1 MSVRRLIAFHS
12 LVGQLRARMII
23 PRWRASMF
31 VSYHPQAVVLPADQP
46 LRRSSPRAPEDRQ
59 DGYDAA
65 FDDRTVAFDLAL
77 TSAGMWMVAPPLRN
91 LRSSLEVAVDG
102 VQVSLRFRELDRH
115 ERVEIPRRGDVRVT
129 LGGFEATLSE
139 PTDWSQIFAG
149 LRTLQTLSK
158 NNDLAWIHDWASFY
172 ARWHG
177 TEAVLLYDNGS
188 TSYSGEEVLETLRSV
203 SGIRAAVVVNWPFPY
218 GPGGGPSGSWD
229 SDFCQ
234 HGTLEHGR

>member
-102 VQVSLRFRELDRH
+102 VQVSLRFRELDLH
-115 ERVEIPRRGDVRVT
+115 E
-129 LGGFEATLSE
+129 
-139 PTDWSQIFAG
+139 
-149 LRTLQTLSK
+149 
-158 NNDLAWIHDWASFY
+158 
-172 ARWHG
+172 
-177 TEAVLLYDNGS
+177 
-188 TSYSGEEVLETLRSV
+188 
-203 SGIRAAVVVNWPFPY
+203 
-218 GPGGGPSGSWD
+218 
-229 SDFCQ
+229 
-234 HGTLEHGR
+234 